1 MEPADF
7 AKREQLSRLRSFHR
21 IGASV
26 NAYTTIYYTNIPIAE
41 QALIFDQPSHGF
53 FYANLTQSCYN
64 PHRGSG
70 QKRQDFSAF
79 MQNVFPVILFGG
91 DTYVRADSC
100 AES

>member
-1 MEPADF
+1 MNIHVKLTE
-7 AKREQLSRLRSFHR
+7 LR
-21 IGASV
+21 
-26 NAYTTIYYTNIPIAE
+26 IA
-41 QALIFDQPSHGF
+41 HV
-53 FYANLTQSCYN
+53 T
-64 PHRGSG
+64 